1 MKKIITLIVAS
12 SLLIACGN
20 TETKNDEK
28 ETVEK
33 SYSIKNNTTILKWTA
48 YKTTEKK
55 PVGGEFTEVSLKSVP
70 AGKTPEK
77 SLEGLTFGIPVS
89 SLFTDNEERDGKL
102 KRLFF
107 GVMLNTEMISGE
119 FKNIDGND
127 KEGKGVIA
135 LKMNDVVCDLPFNYT
150 IEGNEFDIVS
160 ELNIKSWKADSAL
173 NSLNEACY
181 DLHKGP
187 DGISY
192 TSPNVSI
199 NASVEF
205 QEN

>member
-160 ELNIKSWKADSAL
+160 ELNIKYFK
-173 NSLNEACY
+173 
-181 DLHKGP
+181 
-187 DGISY
+187 
-192 TSPNVSI
+192 
-199 NASVEF
+199 
-205 QEN
+205 